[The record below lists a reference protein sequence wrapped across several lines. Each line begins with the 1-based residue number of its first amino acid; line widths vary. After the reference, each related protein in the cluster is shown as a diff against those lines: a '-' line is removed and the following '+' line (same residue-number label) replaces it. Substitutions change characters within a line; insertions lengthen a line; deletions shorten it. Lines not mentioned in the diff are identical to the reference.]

1 MTKLKTIKTFIKG
14 PITKTRDKKIMTKVK
29 IYKKI

>member
-14 PITKTRDKKIMTKVK
+14 TIKKTRDKTIMTKVE
-29 IYKKI
+29 I